1 MTSGVGNAEA
11 VRERTHDTSMYLTD
25 PAVEGRRDVILQPLG
40 RRSRLITV
48 GEVAV
53 GDQTEFEEA
62 YREHAVALTRMAWLL
77 TGSRE
82 KAEDAVHEVFLRY
95 LGVDPPPNN
104 PWSYLRRMLINQLI
118 DEGRK
123 ATTAA
128 RFPVDRIL
136 VFNDPELDQ
145 TWEAVC
151 ELPEGPRRAL
161 VLRYYADLPLAEIAE
176 VMGVPMGTVKS
187 WIHRGLAR
195 LRESGS

>member
-1 MTSGVGNAEA
+1 VDS
-11 VRERTHDTSMYLTD
+11 
-25 PAVEGRRDVILQPLG
+25 LQPLVP
-40 RRSRLITV
+40 RPRLSTV

-53 GDQTEFEEA
+53 GDQMGFEAA
-62 YREHAVALTRMAWLL
+62 YREHSLALTRMAWLL

-95 LGVDPPPNN
+95 LRVDPPPNS

-118 DEGRK
+118 DEGRR

-128 RFPVDRIL
+128 RFRVDRVL
-136 VFNDPELDQ
+136 VFDDPELDE

-151 ELPEGPRRAL
+151 RLPEGPRKAL
-161 VLRYYADLPLAEIAE
+161 VLRYYADLPLADIAE

-187 WIHRGLAR
+187 WIHRGLER
-195 LRESGS
+195 LREAGS